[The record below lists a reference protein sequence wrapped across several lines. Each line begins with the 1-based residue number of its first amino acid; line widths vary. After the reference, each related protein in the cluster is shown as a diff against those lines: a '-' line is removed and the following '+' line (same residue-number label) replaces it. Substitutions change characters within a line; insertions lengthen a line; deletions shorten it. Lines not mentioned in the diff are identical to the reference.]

1 MRLIALIAVLGLVA
15 CSPMGNRPQAKASPS
30 PSASATSAAA
40 LEAFVPIAE
49 RFVEEHRGL
58 KFKSPVNVKFLAD
71 VEFQDKLNQANGSD
85 QAGYVTEAK
94 VLHALGL
101 LDGRPDLAKAE
112 QELQGTSVVGFYDP
126 KVKEL
131 YVRGV
136 EAKASVRHVLIHE
149 LTHALQDQW
158 FSIDRTFSNDD
169 ESEIAYRGLVEGDA
183 VRVEDQYIAGLTA
196 AEKRQIQADNAAGG
210 PVPADV
216 PDVLLELDSFVYQAG
231 PPFTRAVVSAE
242 GQQRLDDA
250 FSSPP
255 KSTAELLHP
264 GLFLSRRALVPV
276 DFPTADGTVIDKGV
290 LGEFGLDLI
299 LERLQA
305 LGEVTS
311 GQAQTISG
319 GWSADRYVAWD
330 RGSQSCV
337 RTRLVMSG
345 QEATAGLL
353 AALRRFAGDHPG
365 TSIEGAGPVLFTA
378 CA

>member
-1 MRLIALIAVLGLVA
+1 MCKYL
-15 CSPMGNRPQAKASPS
+15 
-30 PSASATSAAA
+30 
-40 LEAFVPIAE
+40 
-49 RFVEEHRGL
+49 
-58 KFKSPVNVKFLAD
+58 
-71 VEFQDKLNQANGSD
+71 
-85 QAGYVTEAK
+85 
-94 VLHALGL
+94 
-101 LDGRPDLAKAE
+101 
-112 QELQGTSVVGFYDP
+112 
-126 KVKEL
+126 
-131 YVRGV
+131 
-136 EAKASVRHVLIHE
+136 
-149 LTHALQDQW
+149 
-158 FSIDRTFSNDD
+158 
-169 ESEIAYRGLVEGDA
+169 
-183 VRVEDQYIAGLTA
+183 AGLGVGVDIPEGGDTA
-196 AEKRQIQADNAAGG
+196 VPDRHTAGG
-210 PVPADV
+210 PGPAAV
-216 PDVLLELDSFVYQAG
+216 CDVLRALELFAHQAG
-231 PPFTRAVVSAE
+231 RTCPVWVVAGA